1 MRKVFQHHLF
11 TENNSYSKYSENE
24 KFLSN
29 KVRPITTNTSVKKE
43 NPIKLYNKRM
53 MNSNMDKYNSKN
65 STNYSFFNR
74 QYKSSDRHHFLNK
87 NMKNLSEGELNV
99 KSSQNILPL
108 ISQTEP
114 NIENKINKKK
124 LEDILKMF
132 KSEPEN
138 KSFLTKKLKFKH
150 RGLNPGI
157 PTDLLSRLKY
167 NYNIFK
173 SKKFIQYVDDAP
185 SRKDNDIEEI
195 ADYLWKFS
203 RNHSLIEKSYALIF
217 YYLCTNI
224 QYDVNK
230 INENENNM
238 ERVLRSGYAN
248 SLQFCKLFEAMCRKH
263 SLKTIRIEGFC
274 KTMESPNYKKGSD
287 VTKSNHYWNCININN
302 NWYFCDLTLGS
313 GGIKPKPEKSNLK
326 DYFNPYY
333 FLTPA
338 EYLIVTH
345 RPLNDIWQMT
355 EKTVPANEF
364 SNKSNINMGDFYKQ
378 VYEHQIDLI
387 SHKSPIIKCPDKKL
401 ELKLGIAASST
412 QAFLYFSNFK
422 TKSTEIKTEYDKKTN
437 IVTIEHT
444 FNTKGEYWL
453 EILYRDE
460 HSDDIEYVPL
470 INYKIIVNNL
480 AEKFV
485 QNLKMKKKIK
495 LNENFLYDLK
505 WKKMKLFKNKNLAHV
520 LLNQDQIKFYTKQ
533 AKICLDNEGA
543 YLISPNA
550 KNIKIGQIN
559 EFKVKVP
566 NSNVVC
572 VLDGHDWNYLKR
584 NRNDKNIW
592 MGNIEIKNENVLIV
606 SLRDNKVFTEIFK
619 LKAHYVTSNLLRL
632 SQQKKEHSKSNK
644 KINIK

>member
-1 MRKVFQHHLF
+1 MRKVFQSHIF
-11 TENNSYSKYSENE
+11 TENNSYSKNSDQE
-24 KFLSN
+24 KYIS
-29 KVRPITTNTSVKKE
+29 KRVRPITTNIRTNKE
-43 NPIKLYNKRM
+43 NPIKLYNKRA
-53 MNSNMDKYNSKN
+53 MNSNFDNYKN

-74 QYKSSDRHHFLNK
+74 QYKSYDKHQLLNK
-87 NMKNLSEGELNV
+87 NKKNLSEGELNM

-114 NIENKINKKK
+114 NIENKLNKKK
-124 LEDILKMF
+124 LEDIIKMF

-138 KSFLTKKLKFKH
+138 QSFLLKKLKFKH

-157 PTDLLSRLKY
+157 PNDLLSRLKY

-173 SKKFIQYVDDAP
+173 NKKFIQYVDDAP
-185 SRKDNDIEEI
+185 SRKDNDIEEM

-203 RNHSLIEKSYALIF
+203 RNHSIIEKSYALIF
-217 YYLCTNI
+217 NYLCNNI
-224 QYDVNK
+224 HYDVDK
-230 INENENNM
+230 INEKENNI
-238 ERVLRSGYAN
+238 ERVFRSGYAN

-274 KTMESPNYKKGSD
+274 KTMESPNYKKGTD
-287 VTKSNHYWNCININN
+287 VTKVNHYWNCININN
-302 NWYFCDLTLGS
+302 NWYFCDVTLGS
-313 GGIKPKPEKSNLK
+313 GTIKPKPEKSNFN
-326 DYFNPYY
+326 DNFNPYY

-338 EYLIVTH
+338 DYLIVTH
-345 RPLNDIWQMT
+345 RPLNDLWQMT

-364 SNKSNINMGDFYKQ
+364 SNKGDINMGDFYKQ
-378 VYEHQIDLI
+378 VYEHQVDLI
-387 SHKSPIIKCPDKKL
+387 SHKTPIIKCTNKKL
-401 ELKLGIAASST
+401 ELKIGIKSSSV
-412 QAFLYFSNFK
+412 QAFLYYSNFK

-437 IVTIEHT
+437 IVSIEHT
-444 FNTKGEYWL
+444 FNANGEYWL
-453 EILYRDE
+453 EILYREE
-460 HSDDIEYVPL
+460 HSDDIEYLPL
-470 INYKIIVNNL
+470 IKYKIIANNSD
-480 AEKFV
+480 EKFL

-505 WKKMKLFKNKNLAHV
+505 FKKTKLFKNKNIAHV
-520 LLNQDQIKFYTKQ
+520 LLNHDQIKFYSKQ
-533 AKICLDNEGA
+533 PKICLDNEGA
-543 YLISPNA
+543 YLISPNP

-566 NSNVVC
+566 NVTVVC

-592 MGNIEIKNENVLIV
+592 MGNIEIKNENVLIL

>member
-1 MRKVFQHHLF
+1 MRKVFQSHTF
-11 TENNSYSKYSENE
+11 TENNSYSKNSDQE
-24 KFLSN
+24 KYIS
-29 KVRPITTNTSVKKE
+29 KRVRPITTNIRTNKE
-43 NPIKLYNKRM
+43 NPIKLYNKRA
-53 MNSNMDKYNSKN
+53 MNSNFDKYNYKN

-74 QYKSSDRHHFLNK
+74 QYKSYDKHHLLNK
-87 NMKNLSEGELNV
+87 NKKNLSEGELNM

-114 NIENKINKKK
+114 NIETKLNKKK
-124 LEDILKMF
+124 LEDIIKMF

-138 KSFLTKKLKFKH
+138 QSFLLKKLKFKH

-157 PTDLLSRLKY
+157 PNDLLSRLKY
-167 NYNIFK
+167 IYKIFK
-173 SKKFIQYVDDAP
+173 NKKFIQYVDDAP
-185 SRKDNDIEEI
+185 PRKNNDIEGI

-203 RNHSLIEKSYALIF
+203 RNHSIIEKSYALIF
-217 YYLCTNI
+217 NYLCNNI
-224 QYDVNK
+224 HYDVDK
-230 INENENNM
+230 INEKENNI
-238 ERVLRSGYAN
+238 ERVFRSGYAN

-274 KTMESPNYKKGSD
+274 KTMESPNYKKGTD
-287 VTKSNHYWNCININN
+287 VTKVNHYWNCININN
-302 NWYFCDLTLGS
+302 NWYFCDVTLGS
-313 GGIKPKPEKSNLK
+313 GTIKPKPEKSNFN
-326 DYFNPYY
+326 DNFNPYY

-345 RPLNDIWQMT
+345 RPLNDLWQMT

-364 SNKSNINMGDFYKQ
+364 SNKGDINMGDFYKQ
-378 VYEHQIDLI
+378 VYEHQVDLI
-387 SHKSPIIKCPDKKL
+387 SHKTPIIKCTNKKL
-401 ELKLGIAASST
+401 ELKLGIRSSSV
-412 QAFLYFSNFK
+412 QAFLYYSNFK

-437 IVTIEHT
+437 IVSIEHT
-444 FNTKGEYWL
+444 FNANGEYWL
-453 EILYRDE
+453 EILYREE
-460 HSDDIEYVPL
+460 HSDDIEYLPL
-470 INYKIIVNNL
+470 IKYKIIANNSD
-480 AEKFV
+480 EKFL

-505 WKKMKLFKNKNLAHV
+505 FKKTKLFKNKNIAHV
-520 LLNQDQIKFYTKQ
+520 LLNHDQIKFYSKQ
-533 AKICLDNEGA
+533 PKICLDNEGA
-543 YLISPNA
+543 YLLSPNP

-566 NSNVVC
+566 NANVVC

-584 NRNDKNIW
+584 NKNDKNIW
-592 MGNIEIKNENVLIV
+592 MGNIEVKNENVLIL